1 MYSFKNPLFFKKT
14 LLYLRELAILNPYI
28 RKYYQQI
35 EGITMKKIKFIKE
48 PGYTYDLFFIF
59 YLYFN
64 KEHCTSSTINFNRNN
79 KLEQDIAFYNRV
91 LENFAPIPEEL
102 LPFFRIID
110 DERCFMTRKFFDP
123 FRDEFMS
130 SFELPRVQEALTD
143 LKQVVANVVNY
154 YFPDEECKAEDLP
167 SLNTLN
173 GWLKKSS
180 FTAESKSS
188 LYSFFIDPAP
198 VVQKLSYELIAKEF
212 QLSKWREGEYPRLME
227 LQENFDLEML
237 IQKISTLPTQRWDM
251 DKYDEFYVTFCLIN
265 KNCIKA
271 EFYGD
276 KAVLF
281 LGSNYEEILDQL
293 WKQTPQLD
301 TFGNALAE
309 KNRVDILELILQEGE
324 ITIKD
329 IEQRLGFTGTNA
341 YYHLSL
347 MIKANLLCTRTRG
360 RTVLYS
366 LNRRYFDAVMEN
378 MQKYGSGGKKK

>member
-1 MYSFKNPLFFKKT
+1 
-14 LLYLRELAILNPYI
+14 
-28 RKYYQQI
+28 
-35 EGITMKKIKFIKE
+35 MKKVKFIKE

-64 KEHCTSSTINFNRNN
+64 QEHCTSSVVNFNRNN

-102 LPFFRIID
+102 LPFFRVV
-110 DERCFMTRKFFDP
+110 DEGSCLMTKKFFDP
-123 FRDEFMS
+123 YRDEFMS
-130 SFELPRVQEALTD
+130 SFELSRVQEDLTD

-154 YFPDEECKAEDLP
+154 YFPDEECIAEELP

-173 GWLKKSS
+173 GWLKKST

-212 QLSKWREGEYPRLME
+212 QFSKWREKEYPRLME
-227 LQENFDLEML
+227 LQESFDLDMI

-251 DKYDEFYVTFCLIN
+251 DKYDEFYVTFCLLN

-281 LGSNYEEILDQL
+281 LGSDFEEILDQL